1 MISQTAEYALRAMV
15 YLALRQGPST
25 GQEIADHTQVPAGYL
40 KKIMHQL
47 GRARLV
53 DSQRGVGG
61 GFVLARSAKQISI
74 LDVVNSVD
82 PIERLLTCPLDIESH
97 GLNLCPLHK
106 RLSEATAKVE
116 QAFAESNLS
125 ELVEESQNPLCQAKP
140 LASNKNVP

>member
-15 YLALRQGPST
+15 YLALTKGAST
-25 GQEIADHTQVPAGYL
+25 GQEIADKTKVPAGYL

-61 GFVLARSAKQISI
+61 GFVLAREARAISI
-74 LDVVNSVD
+74 LDVVNAVD
-82 PIERLLTCPLDIESH
+82 PIERLLTCPLDLDNH

-106 RLSEATAKVE
+106 RLSAATAAVE
-116 QAFAESNLS
+116 AAFAESNLS
-125 ELVEESQNPLCQAKP
+125 ELVEESQSPLCQSKP
-140 LASNKNVP
+140 LSSGKSN